1 MINAQ
6 KEKIMNDNENT
17 STDVMPLFLQE
28 MVKAARLAELEAC
41 VEYLESLHQLQSSHN
56 YYRNAALKLLAER
69 GPK

>member
-1 MINAQ
+1 
-6 KEKIMNDNENT
+6 MNNNENIE
-17 STDVMPLFLQE
+17 TDVMPLFLQE
-28 MVKAARLAELEAC
+28 MVEAARLVELEAC